1 MWIPSLN
8 AIGLI
13 VIGIG
18 ILITVLIK
26 KRKTDTTEVTIL
38 GAENSLQLSRSRVTV
53 LFASALIVTG
63 SILSYF
69 EYQKE
74 IGIRNIAIIDKH
86 LAIVQSNPGGVS
98 LSLEVANME
107 MELNLSVLNR
117 QIKSEVAQSEKSN
130 DITAVIDL
138 DSRDSSVLFKLF
150 EIYQDSNSNSKAD
163 ALISRYSEYFI
174 RSVGGE
180 ENFKRWQDAQ
190 IQHRALLDYY
200 RRHPERRPH

>member
-8 AIGLI
+8 AIGLF

-18 ILITVLIK
+18 ILTTVFIK
-26 KRKTDTTEVTIL
+26 KRKTDTMEVTVL
-38 GAENSLQLSRSRVTV
+38 GAENSLHLSRTKLTLLLGSILV
-53 LFASALIVTG
+53 LAG

-74 IGIRNIAIIDKH
+74 IGIRNIAIIDEH

-98 LSLEVANME
+98 LGLEVANME

-117 QIKSEVAQSEKSN
+117 QIKSEIAQSEKSN

-150 EIYQDSNSNSKAD
+150 KIYQGSSSYNKAD

-174 RSVGGE
+174 RSAGSKE
-180 ENFKRWQDAQ
+180 NLENFMDSQ
-190 IQHRALLDYY
+190 
-200 RRHPERRPH
+200 RPIRIVPRSPRSN